1 MVRKGGNAVINQK
14 ISVLMS
20 VYNEPL
26 IYVQKALESIRE
38 QSYKNLE
45 IIVIVDKPDYKEAV
59 TYLNDMQKVDQ
70 RIDYHVNS
78 TNIGLAMSLNR
89 ALSYATGSYL
99 ARMDADDIAKGD
111 RLEKELNYIE
121 QKQLDVVGSWADV
134 IDENN
139 AVWNEISGTYF
150 TQEAVTQLLP
160 IQNVLIHPTVL
171 MRTDMVKKVGG
182 YRNFASCQDYDLW
195 LRLLS
200 ANYKIGIINEKLLF
214 FRRHKNSITAT
225 RRYNQILN
233 EMYIQELYRQR
244 LKHGK
249 DDFSEAHL
257 NDYLSRNGYKD
268 SENVKRQNEL
278 LAHYQTGKKEIA
290 QRNIVAGVK
299 DLAVSLSSSAV
310 RHSIKVSAKAKMIKQ
325 RLNRGTKQ

>member
-1 MVRKGGNAVINQK
+1 MINKNQK

-26 IYVQKALESIRE
+26 IYIQKALESMRT
-38 QSYKNLE
+38 QSYRNIE
-45 IIVIVDKPDYKEAV
+45 IIVIVDKPDYQEV
-59 TYLNDMQKVDQ
+59 ITYLSNIQKVDQ
-70 RIDYHVNS
+70 RINYHVNV
-78 TNIGLAMSLNR
+78 TNIGLAMSLNH

-99 ARMDADDIAKGD
+99 ARMDADDIAKKD
-111 RLEKELNYIE
+111 RLEKELNYID
-121 QKQLDVVGSWADV
+121 QKQLDVVGSWVDV
-134 IDENN
+134 IDEND

-150 TQEAVTQLLP
+150 TQEAVAKLLP
-160 IQNVLIHPTVL
+160 IQNVMIHPTVL

-200 ANYKIGIINEKLLF
+200 ENYKIGIINEKLLL
-214 FRRHKNSITAT
+214 FRRHKNSITAN

-233 EMYIQELYRQR
+233 ERYIQELYYQR

-249 DDFSEAHL
+249 DDFSEANL
-257 NDYLSRNGYKD
+257 NSYLSQNGYKD

-290 QRNIVAGVK
+290 QKNIVAGVK
-299 DLAVSLSSSAV
+299 NLTVSLSSSAV
-310 RHSIKVSAKAKMIKQ
+310 RHSIKVSVKAKMVKQ
-325 RLNRGTKQ
+325 RLNRGTN

>member
-1 MVRKGGNAVINQK
+1 MMKKKQK

-20 VYNEPL
+20 IYNEPL
-26 IYVQKALESIRE
+26 IYIQKALNSIKI
-38 QSYKNLE
+38 QSYQNIE
-45 IIVIVDKPDYKEAV
+45 IIVIVDKPDYQDAI
-59 TYLNDMQKVDQ
+59 TYLNSEHRKDS
-70 RIDYHVNS
+70 RINYYVNDV
-78 TNIGLAMSLNR
+78 NIGLAMSLNR

-99 ARMDADDIAKGD
+99 ARMDADDIAKED

-121 QKQLDVVGSWADV
+121 QKQLDVVGSWVDV
-134 IDENN
+134 IDEND

-150 TQEAVTQLLP
+150 TQEAVAKLLP

-200 ANYKIGIINEKLLF
+200 ENYKIGIINEKLLL
-214 FRRHKNSITAT
+214 FRKHKNSITAT

-233 EMYIQELYRQR
+233 EMYIQKLYHQR
-244 LKHGK
+244 IKHGK
-249 DDFSEAHL
+249 DNFSEANL
-257 NDYLSRNGYKD
+257 NDYLTQNGYRD

-325 RLNRGTKQ
+325 RLNRGIKQ

>member
-1 MVRKGGNAVINQK
+1 MMTNEK

-20 VYNEPL
+20 IYNEPL
-26 IYVQKALESIRE
+26 IYIQKALDSIKS
-38 QSYKNLE
+38 QTYQNIE
-45 IIVIVDKPDYKEAV
+45 IIVIVDKPDYQDAI
-59 TYLNDMQKVDQ
+59 TYLNSEQ
-70 RIDYHVNS
+70 RKDSRINYYVNDV
-78 TNIGLAMSLNR
+78 NIGLAMSLNR
-89 ALSYATGSYL
+89 ALSYATGNYL
-99 ARMDADDIAKGD
+99 ARMDADDIAKKD
-111 RLEKELNYIE
+111 RLEKEIRYIE
-121 QKQLDVVGSWADV
+121 QEKLDVVGSWADV
-134 IDENN
+134 IDEND

-150 TQEAVTQLLP
+150 TQEAVAKLLP

-171 MRTDMVKKVGG
+171 MRTDMLKKVGG

-200 ANYKIGIINEKLLF
+200 ANCKIGIINEKLLF

-299 DLAVSLSSSAV
+299 NLVGSLSSSAV
-310 RHSIKVSAKAKMIKQ
+310 RHSIKVSVKAKMIKQ
-325 RLNRGTKQ
+325 RLNRGAKQ